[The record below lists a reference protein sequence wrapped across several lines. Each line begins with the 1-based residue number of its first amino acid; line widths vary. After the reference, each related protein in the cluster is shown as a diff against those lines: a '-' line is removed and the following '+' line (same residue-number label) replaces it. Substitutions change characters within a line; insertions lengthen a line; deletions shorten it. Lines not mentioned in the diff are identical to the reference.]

1 MAQICK
7 ELKELS
13 IDEYSQDLP
22 GLNSLI
28 DAQRNLKSL
37 LIRPNRRN
45 KKGTCKEL
53 VKAVMRKGNTLTKLY
68 LGYVA
73 SIISPSF
80 LTSLINLKKLS
91 ISNYESYEDT
101 SEEIKCL
108 QQCLAISEFP
118 DLQ

>member
-53 VKAVMRKGNTLTKLY
+53 VKALMRKGNTLTEIY
-68 LGYVA
+68 FRF
-73 SIISPSF
+73 SSSTISPSF

-91 ISNYESYEDT
+91 ICNYECYEDT
-101 SEEIKCL
+101 Y
-108 QQCLAISEFP
+108 
-118 DLQ
+118 